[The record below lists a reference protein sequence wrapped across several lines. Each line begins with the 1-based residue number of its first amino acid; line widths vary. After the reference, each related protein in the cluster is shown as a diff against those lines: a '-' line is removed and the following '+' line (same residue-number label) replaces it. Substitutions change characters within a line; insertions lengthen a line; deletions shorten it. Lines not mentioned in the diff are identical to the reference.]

1 MSRMLTRGDL
11 QRQINRLKEENQQL
25 QARLDDIAD
34 IVNEDED
41 NEPVNSYEED

>member
-1 MSRMLTRGDL
+1 MLTRGDL